1 MIKEYGKIF
10 LIVGLVLFLIISM
23 AFQISFI
30 NTSFQGLNIFF
41 ILILYLVLTKNNSM
55 ALIFAWLG
63 GLLTS
68 GSYFSKIG
76 VNSLILLILT
86 AALIILY
93 KTLFFNIKTESV
105 LFIGIAGVILYN
117 FLSWLLLDSEN
128 IGFYFFNFGILTE
141 LIVTTLF
148 LMAILKIRIQNA

>member
-1 MIKEYGKIF
+1 
-10 LIVGLVLFLIISM
+10 
-23 AFQISFI
+23 
-30 NTSFQGLNIFF
+30 
-41 ILILYLVLTKNNSM
+41 M